1 MGQEQSSED
10 DQNTTET
17 ASTSQQ
23 RPTYIED
30 DVSVQSLHAYRVMKV
45 FQGSPASR
53 SGLSSFEDF
62 ILAVNGTLV
71 ESDKTSLANVLKDNE
86 GKEVAL
92 VVYNVVDAHRRDVAL
107 RPVKWNGPGLLG
119 AAVRYEPIE
128 GAIDHV
134 LRVIDVL
141 PNSPADEAGL
151 VANTDFIAGSPAEV
165 FRNEGD
171 FTKMVSMLFFFVY
184 ILLLNA
190 VRELYACLTTCEF
203 VDKSCFGA
211 KSICQFH
218 GVLNC
223 FKSNCKQR
231 IPYFALSIKSCKA
244 EV

>member
-10 DQNTTET
+10 GQGKTEA

-23 RPTYIED
+23 HPTYIED
-30 DVSVQSLHAYRVMKV
+30 DMAVQSLLAYRVMKV

-62 ILAVNGTLV
+62 IVAVNGTLV

-92 VVYNVVDAHRRDVAL
+92 VVYNVVDARRRDVAL

-151 VANTDFIAGSPAEV
+151 VANSDFIAGTPAEV
-165 FRNEGD
+165 FRNEGE
-171 FTKMVSMLFFFVY
+171 FTKLVRFLCFPSFFLPDAGKCNISNRPRDFRSIMLWSKKHLP
-184 ILLLNA
+184 ISWCTPQLQDE
-190 VRELYACLTTCEF
+190 R
-203 VDKSCFGA
+203 
-211 KSICQFH
+211 
-218 GVLNC
+218 
-223 FKSNCKQR
+223 
-231 IPYFALSIKSCKA
+231 
-244 EV
+244 